1 MMNQLKVLVVE
12 DENIIAMD
20 IQYTLRRFGYDV
32 CGVVSTGE
40 ESIESAFRTNPDLIL
55 MDIKLRGKMD
65 GIYAAKQIQSKFNI
79 PVIYLTAYGDESTL
93 NRVDRTKPF
102 GYINKPF
109 EEIELQSE
117 IAHLLNYGRKCQYN

>member
-1 MMNQLKVLVVE
+1 MINQPKVLVVE

-20 IQYTLRRFGYDV
+20 IRCALLSFGYDV

-40 ESIESAFRTNPDLIL
+40 ESIESAYRTSPDIIL

-65 GIYAAKQIQSKFNI
+65 GILAAKQIQSKFNI

-93 NRVDRTKPF
+93 SRVDRTKPF
-102 GYINKPF
+102 GYLNKPF
-109 EEIELQSE
+109 EEIELRSE
-117 IAHLLNYGRKCQYN
+117 IASLLNFERKSQYN

>member
-1 MMNQLKVLVVE
+1 MMNPLKVLVVE
-12 DENIIAMD
+12 DENIIALD
-20 IQYTLRRFGYDV
+20 IQSTLKRFGFDV

-40 ESIESAFRTNPDLIL
+40 ESIESAIRTNPDIIL

-65 GIYAAKQIQSKFNI
+65 GIYAAKKIQSKSNV

-109 EEIELQSE
+109 EETELHSE
-117 IAHLLNYGRKCQYN
+117 IAHLLNYARKCQYN

>member
-20 IQYTLRRFGYDV
+20 IQYTLRRFGFNV

-40 ESIESAFRTNPDLIL
+40 ESIESAIRTNPDLIL

-109 EEIELQSE
+109 EETELHSE
-117 IAHLLNYGRKCQYN
+117 ITSLLNYDRTCQYN

>member
-20 IQYTLRRFGYDV
+20 IQYTLRRFGFNV

-109 EEIELQSE
+109 EETELQSE
-117 IAHLLNYGRKCQYN
+117 IAHLLDSGRSCQYN